1 MDFFGRKREIG
12 ILRDFRDKAETIAQ
26 FIVLTGRRRV
36 GKTELVRKALDDGR
50 IPYLHLTI
58 TRQPERTLCLD
69 LQNEVEQALGAIVVG
84 QATRFSELFEAVVKV
99 SLGHPMTVV
108 LDEFQEFD
116 RMNPGVFGAVQRIWD
131 KYHSRAK
138 LNLVIC
144 GSVNR
149 LMEKIFFSDAEPL
162 YGRNTGVLELKP
174 FRTSELKEILGR
186 HRPNYRPDDLLSLWT
201 VSGGV
206 ARYVNLL
213 VGDHAL
219 TRKDMLASIF
229 REGSSWID
237 EGRTV
242 LADEFGPDYGTY
254 FTILSA
260 IAGGRTSSS
269 DIKNLIGAEVGGFLS
284 KLEDRYR
291 IVSKKQP
298 IFERTVAKNC
308 HYQIDDCFFR
318 FWFRFVFRHRSFV
331 ELGRYDRLLELAERD
346 FDTFSGYALER
357 YFLWKFR
364 ETTDYTRMGA
374 WWDRKGE
381 NEIDL
386 VCEDEFANKLDFF
399 EIKRDSSRFEKKSL
413 EAKAVA
419 FFEKNPDKRSRV
431 VSFGGLSLN
440 DL

>member
-1 MDFFGRKREIG
+1 
-12 ILRDFRDKAETIAQ
+12 
-26 FIVLTGRRRV
+26 
-36 GKTELVRKALDDGR
+36 
-50 IPYLHLTI
+50 
-58 TRQPERTLCLD
+58 
-69 LQNEVEQALGAIVVG
+69 
-84 QATRFSELFEAVVKV
+84 
-99 SLGHPMTVV
+99 
-108 LDEFQEFD
+108 
-116 RMNPGVFGAVQRIWD
+116 
-131 KYHSRAK
+131 
-138 LNLVIC
+138 
-144 GSVNR
+144 
-149 LMEKIFFSDAEPL
+149 
-162 YGRNTGVLELKP
+162 
-174 FRTSELKEILGR
+174 
-186 HRPNYRPDDLLSLWT
+186 
-201 VSGGV
+201 
-206 ARYVNLL
+206 
-213 VGDHAL
+213 
-219 TRKDMLASIF
+219 MLASIF

-318 FWFRFVFRHRSFV
+318 FWFRFVFRHRAFV
-331 ELGRYDRLLELAERD
+331 ELGRYDRLLELATRD

-386 VCEDEFANKLDFF
+386 VCEDEFSNKLDFF
-399 EIKRDSSRFEKKSL
+399 EIKRDASRFDKKAL
-413 EAKAVA
+413 EAKASA
-419 FFEKNPDKRSRV
+419 FFAKNPDKRDRTC
-431 VSFGGLSLN
+431 SFNGLSLK